1 MSNVKIPYLILGF
14 IAALSLT
21 AVLTSVTNP
30 TYFSSVLSSWD
41 SKGEQTIILTGD
53 VMLGRSVNSRLSRT
67 RDYSWPFAY
76 IQTVLEYA
84 DLTYINLESPLI
96 ASCPVTESGMRLCG
110 HSSNVQSLLSA
121 GVDIASLANNHA
133 LDYGQVGLKDT
144 IDTLVSNN
152 IDPIGV
158 GSIVV
163 KDADGTKVAFVSF
176 NDVGNLPGIDNAL
189 QSIMSDRLS
198 DATSQADFVI
208 ATFHW
213 GREYEASPTRRQVDL
228 ARQAVDLGA
237 DLVVGAHPHWIQ
249 SKDTYKRVPIYYSLG
264 NTIFDQEWSEQT
276 KTGIVLKVYIQD
288 SSIKK
293 IDELVLYS
301 SNYGQPRWVTSETKE

>member
-1 MSNVKIPYLILGF
+1 MSNAKIPYLILGF

-21 AVLTSVTNP
+21 AILISVANP

-41 SKGEQTIILTGD
+41 SKGGQTVVLTGD
-53 VMLGRSVNSRLSRT
+53 VMLGRSVNSRLTRT
-67 RDYSWPFAY
+67 HDYTWPFALV
-76 IQTVLEYA
+76 QDELRGA
-84 DLTYINLESPLI
+84 DLTYVNLESPLI
-96 ASCPVTESGMRLCG
+96 SSCPVTDSGMRLCG

-121 GVDIASLANNHA
+121 GVDVASLANNHA
-133 LDYGQVGLKDT
+133 LDYGQAGLEET
-144 IDTLVSNN
+144 MSTLISNN
-152 IDPIGV
+152 IESSGV
-158 GSIVV
+158 GNIVV
-163 KDADGTKVAFVSF
+163 KDMGGTKIAFVSF
-176 NDVGNLPGIDNAL
+176 NDVGNLPWVDSAQHDVL
-189 QSIMSDRLS
+189 TDRITTAVS
-198 DATSQADFVI
+198 KADFVI

-213 GREYEASPTRRQVDL
+213 GREYEASPTARQVAL
-228 ARQAVDLGA
+228 AHQAIDLGA

-249 SKDTYKRVPIYYSLG
+249 SKDFYRGVPIYYSLG

-276 KTGIVLKVYIQD
+276 KTGLVLKVYIQD